1 MLGPKP
7 ISQGSPV
14 PASQSQDFATLN
26 TAVGAHF
33 VGNQPQSRPA
43 SAVPVA
49 RARAA
54 DGPAPA
60 VAADIQPQALSNAKR
75 LVNVDATA
83 IRPGA
88 SQTRKRL
95 DDDDI
100 LTLAES
106 IREKGLMQPVLLR
119 PRADEPRLFDL
130 VAGYRRWRAACT
142 IGLTHVPA
150 IVLDGVDDA
159 EALELALTENLRRR
173 DLTVIEEAEAY
184 RMLAERHGRTHEQI
198 ATLAGKSRTQ
208 ITNILRL
215 LTLPPEVQ
223 QMLEAGDLGFGHAR
237 ALIGNPDPVAAAKEI
252 VARQLKVRDVERMAA
267 KADGKRAA
275 LDAASPKAVAAAATT
290 DQSAPLSPGTAALA
304 ATLAE
309 YLDADVSFD
318 LSAKRP
324 AMKIEAKSADQVITA
339 ARLIRN
345 ALQVNSLKS
354 GIA

>member
-7 ISQGSPV
+7 VSQGSPDLADE
-14 PASQSQDFATLN
+14 PRDFATLN

-33 VGNQPQSRPA
+33 VNSQPQHRPA

-49 RARAA
+49 PTHADDGAA
-54 DGPAPA
+54 PQ
-60 VAADIQPQALSNAKR
+60 VAADIPPQTLSNAKR
-75 LVNVDATA
+75 LVHIDATA
-83 IRPGA
+83 IRPGT

-95 DDDDI
+95 DDEEI
-100 LTLAES
+100 VTLAES

-142 IGLTHVPA
+142 IGLAHVPA

-198 ATLAGKSRTQ
+198 AALAGKSRAQ
-208 ITNILRL
+208 VTNILRL
-215 LTLPPEVQ
+215 LTLPREVR
-223 QMLEAGDLGFGHAR
+223 QMLEAGDLSFGHAR
-237 ALIGNPDPVAAAKEI
+237 ALIGSDDPVAAAKEI
-252 VARQLKVRDVERMAA
+252 VARQLKVRDVERMTA
-267 KADGKRAA
+267 KADDRRAA
-275 LDAASPKAVAAAATT
+275 LDAASPKTVAAEQEAT
-290 DQSAPLSPGTAALA
+290 LSPGTAALA

-324 AMKIEAKSADQVITA
+324 AMKIEAKSAEQVITA

-345 ALQVNSLKS
+345 ALQLNSLKS